1 VVYDKSL
8 EGETN
13 LVCGANE
20 EDYHLKGLSLAR
32 DLDVKE
38 FVDVATV
45 DEGDYC
51 IECGNTL
58 RVSRGVE
65 VGNIF
70 QLGTTYSE
78 SMNMTYTDE
87 DGKQKT
93 PIMGCY
99 GIGVGRLL
107 ACIIEDNHDEYGP
120 IWPKSVA
127 PWQVH
132 ICMLNNTIEEVKNAG
147 FDLYERLGKNY
158 EVILDDRGA
167 AAGVQFADADLLGI
181 PVRIIVSKRNI
192 ENGQV
197 EIVTRDKSIKKQ
209 VALED
214 VEAEVSSLL
223 K

>member
-1 VVYDKSL
+1 MWQYAQGKQ
-8 EGETN
+8 
-13 LVCGANE
+13 
-20 EDYHLKGLSLAR
+20 
-32 DLDVKE
+32 
-38 FVDVATV
+38 
-45 DEGDYC
+45 
-51 IECGNTL
+51 
-58 RVSRGVE
+58 GVE

-158 EVILDDRGA
+158 EVILDDRGQQRA
-167 AAGVQFADADLLGI
+167 Y
-181 PVRIIVSKRNI
+181 
-192 ENGQV
+192 
-197 EIVTRDKSIKKQ
+197 
-209 VALED
+209 
-214 VEAEVSSLL
+214 SLL
-223 K
+223 MRTYLVYQLES